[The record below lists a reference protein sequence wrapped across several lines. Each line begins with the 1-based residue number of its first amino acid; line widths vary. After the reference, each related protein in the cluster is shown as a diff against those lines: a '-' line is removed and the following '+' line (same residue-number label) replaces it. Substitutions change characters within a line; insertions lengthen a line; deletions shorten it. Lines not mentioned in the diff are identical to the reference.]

1 MNDQALTTPADA
13 PLDYPIRLPRKL
25 IVEGWRYFSP
35 RERAILPALLLH
47 LPNVRPGRARIGQL
61 AGLCRSAV
69 SVGIRELESV
79 GLIRRRR
86 QRRTPDGGDFDTNEY
101 ELADLADARVLDGV
115 LSNLRQR
122 GKPKA
127 NRHNRRDTRVR
138 KRGHGYAAN
147 AVTGRSQTRSQSHH
161 QEKTNQMKSSQ
172 GAGASEHAGSGRKR
186 TSRPIGQKDSSRL
199 NDDDGNR
206 IDAELVLKLPDSA
219 GPDRVKA
226 LLREYG
232 VDPGRAHNLAFGP
245 FTTPAMVR
253 DGLARAD
260 RYEKA
265 NPGAYIGSLMDDAI
279 AKAKEAERERE
290 DHAFEAEQQRLADAE
305 ASIDKMLD
313 AELSDLI
320 DGLSALRGLT
330 PQAVR
335 QDRAFRREIAGIL
348 ASRITHQNGNKRQR
362 RPADV
367 AEGVGSTVDLAANSA
382 SQRPQRA
389 ESKGG
394 DER

>member
-1 MNDQALTTPADA
+1 M
-13 PLDYPIRLPRKL
+13 DYPIRLPRKL
-25 IVEGWRYFSP
+25 IAEGWRYFSP

-86 QRRTPDGGDFDTNEY
+86 QRRKPGGGDFDTNEY
-101 ELADLADARVLDGV
+101 ELADLSDPRVLGGV

-147 AVTGRSQTRSQSHH
+147 AVAGRSQTRSQSHH
-161 QEKTNQMKSSQ
+161 QEKTYQLKSSQ

-186 TSRPIGQKDSSRL
+186 TSRSIGRKDSSRL
-199 NDDDGNR
+199 DDDDGNR
-206 IDAELVLKLPDSA
+206 MEAELVLKLPDSA

-226 LLREYG
+226 VLREYG

-253 DGLARAD
+253 DVLARAD
-260 RYEKA
+260 RYNKE

-290 DHAFEAEQQRLADAE
+290 VQAVEAERQRLLDAE
-305 ASIDKMLD
+305 SAIDTMPD
-313 AELSDLI
+313 AELSALI
-320 DGLSALRGLT
+320 NGLSALRGLT

-335 QDRAFRREIAGIL
+335 QDRAFRREIAGRL
-348 ASRITHQNGNKRQR
+348 ASRITHQNGNKQQR

-367 AEGVGSTVDLAANSA
+367 AEGVGSTVGLAANSVL
-382 SQRPQRA
+382 QRPLRS
-389 ESKGG
+389 ELKGAG
-394 DER
+394 ER